1 MDDIFSQY
9 ITGSNLGYAPA
20 AINKKLGDPDG
31 IDFKMRA
38 LYKKRERLFIA
49 LKT

>member
-20 AINKKLGDPDG
+20 SINYKLADKDG

-38 LYKKRERLFIA
+38 LYKKRNELV
-49 LKT
+49 KKCY